1 MRGSADVVDLCTP
14 PPSPANDPENASVQQ
29 PPPAKRR
36 ATGASTAPSNRK
48 ARVTES
54 VEPAS
59 AAVVDSDD
67 DVMEVEA
74 PVRKVVSHESQAGGD
89 EPTKENEDD
98 EVSFIGRSGE
108 LALSD
113 FPHSRENCVCA
124 PWRAGKEQKHCQNC
138 FCYVMRPSPIARNG
152 RLTARR
158 RMRTQRGARCGRM
171 PRSTGSVRSNGS
183 SASGSL

>member
-1 MRGSADVVDLCTP
+1 MSHVVDLCTP
-14 PPSPANDPENASVQQ
+14 PPANGPENASVQQ

-138 FCYVMRPSPIARNG
+138 FCYVRCARLRLQGMAVSLQGVACEPSVA
-152 RLTARR
+152 
-158 RMRTQRGARCGRM
+158 QGAAGCQGA
-171 PRSTGSVRSNGS
+171 P
-183 SASGSL
+183 AA